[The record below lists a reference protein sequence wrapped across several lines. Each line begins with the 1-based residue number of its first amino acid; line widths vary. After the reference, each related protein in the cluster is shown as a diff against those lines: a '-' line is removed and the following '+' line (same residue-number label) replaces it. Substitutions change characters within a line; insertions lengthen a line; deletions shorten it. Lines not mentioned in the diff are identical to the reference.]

1 MQKVIMILIVSLIL
15 CGCAAHPT
23 ISPIPL
29 KKGESF
35 SAITFSFENV
45 LPIFVY
51 RKGLSELS
59 DVGFRVGLPIC
70 GSGIDY
76 SYTVFQRRDSRDV
89 INFGLSLT
97 PNSSLDMT
105 YYSIR
110 IFPKKPGNAFY
121 TGFRAMY
128 IPRGINDRES
138 LRIGAL
144 GGLRLNNKVG
154 LELGYFHDLDKG
166 QPIEKIFSMEPE
178 NDPRYP
184 AKTEFGFPSEN
195 SRLVGLSLQ
204 VSLNTTIFQKKE
216 PGQKKVKSKK

>member
-1 MQKVIMILIVSLIL
+1 MQRVIIILIVSLVL
-15 CGCAAHPT
+15 FGCAAHPT

-29 KKGESF
+29 KRGESY

-45 LPIFVY
+45 LPVFVY
-51 RKGLSELS
+51 RKGLSEVS
-59 DVGFRVGLPIC
+59 DVGFRLGLPIY

-76 SYTVFQRRDSRDV
+76 SRTVFQRRDSHDV
-89 INFGLSLT
+89 INFGFSWT
-97 PNSSLDMT
+97 PNSSIDMT

-110 IFPKKPGNAFY
+110 TFPKKPGNAVY

-138 LRIGAL
+138 LRVGAL
-144 GGLRLNNKVG
+144 GGLRFNNKVG

-178 NDPRYP
+178 NDARYP
-184 AKTEFGFPSEN
+184 AMTAFGFPSEN

-204 VSLNTTIFQKKE
+204 VSLSTTIFQKKE
-216 PGQKKVKSKK
+216 PGQKKVKPKK